1 MQLRSSF
8 EPLAWPAVVLG
19 RPAELMAI
27 QRQLDASQWW
37 SPEQLRA
44 SQFRQLRLLLDHA
57 ARQVPFYATRPASA
71 LPAPGTELTEDAWA
85 RIPLLTRRDVQEA
98 GEALN
103 AREIPGTHGTIFDA
117 TSGGSTGIPVRVRK
131 TGLADLFWTA
141 IHLREEIWHRDD
153 PRGALL
159 RIRRSPRNFTPD
171 QAAAALRP
179 PGLLFPDYGP
189 PSSELWETGPI
200 RVLDD
205 RIPIPEQ
212 AAVLHAMQPAYVMCF
227 PANLRLLATYCRDA
241 PQPPPRLSAIWTL
254 SEVVDD
260 SLRSL
265 CREVFGCRIVHNY
278 SSAEAGYTALQCP
291 EHEHFH
297 VQSETVHVEVLRPDG
312 TACEAGEIGKVV
324 VTPLHNY
331 ATPLIRYEIG
341 DEAEV
346 GPPCPC
352 GRGLPVLRR
361 IIGRSYDY
369 VTMPDGTLRRADTGF
384 YRVSAIP
391 AVREFQL
398 AQRTRDRI
406 ELRVVLARPL
416 TSAETAAIHTVLTE
430 EFGPGFSF
438 DIAVRDHI
446 PRTEAGKLRVFVSE
460 LPRPGT

>member
-37 SPEQLRA
+37 APERLLA
-44 SQFRQLRLLLDHA
+44 IQFRQLRLLLDHA
-57 ARQVPFYATRPASA
+57 ARQVPFYARRLQAADPAA
-71 LPAPGTELTEDAWA
+71 GMELTEDTWA

-98 GEALN
+98 DDALH
-103 AREIPGTHGTIFDA
+103 AREIPATHGAIFEA

-159 RIRRSPRNFTPD
+159 RLRRTPRNFTPD
-171 QAAAALRP
+171 QAAAAQRP

-205 RIPIPEQ
+205 RVPIPEQ
-212 AAVLHAMQPAYVMCF
+212 AAVLRAMQPAYVTSF
-227 PANLRLLATYCRDA
+227 PANLRLLATHCRDA
-241 PQPPPRLSAIWTL
+241 RQPPPRLSAIWTL

-265 CREVFGCRIVHNY
+265 CRDVFGCRIVHNY

-297 VQSETVHVEVLRPDG
+297 VQSEAVHLEVLRPDG
-312 TACEAGEIGKVV
+312 TACQAGEIGKVV

-346 GPPCPC
+346 GAPCPC

-361 IIGRSYDY
+361 IIGRDYDY
-369 VTMPDGTLRRADTGF
+369 LTLPDGTKRRVDSGF
-384 YRVSAIP
+384 YGISRIP
-391 AVREFQL
+391 AVREFQVV
-398 AQRTRDRI
+398 QRARDRI
-406 ELRVVLARPL
+406 DLLLVLTRPL
-416 TSAETAAIHTVLTE
+416 AEAEMAAIRTAMAGD
-430 EFGPGFSF
+430 FGPEFRV
-438 DIAVRDHI
+438 DITPRESI
-446 PRTEAGKLRVFVSE
+446 PRTEAGKLRIFVSE
-460 LPRPGT
+460 LPAEA

>member
-27 QRQLDASQWW
+27 LRQLDASQWW

-57 ARQVPFYATRPASA
+57 ARQVPFYAARAAGA
-71 LPAPGTELTEDAWA
+71 LPAPGVELTEEAWA
-85 RIPLLTRRDVQEA
+85 RIPLLSRRDVQEA
-98 GEALN
+98 GDALN
-103 AREIPGTHGTIFDA
+103 AREIPRTHGTIFDA

-159 RIRRSPRNFTPD
+159 RIRRTPRNFTPD

-212 AAVLHAMQPAYVMCF
+212 AAVLRAMQPAYVTSF
-227 PANLRLLATYCRDA
+227 PANLRLLATHCRDA
-241 PQPPPRLSAIWTL
+241 PQPTPRLSAIWTL

-260 SLRSL
+260 SLRNL
-265 CREVFGCRIVHNY
+265 CRDVFGCRIVHNY

-297 VQSETVHVEVLRPDG
+297 VQCEAVHLEVLRPDG

-324 VTPLHNY
+324 VTSLHNY

-369 VTMPDGTLRRADTGF
+369 LTLPDGRKRRVDSGF
-384 YRVSAIP
+384 YGISRIP
-391 AVREFQL
+391 AVREFQVV
-398 AQRTRDRI
+398 QRSRDRI
-406 ELRVVLARPL
+406 ELLLVLARPL
-416 TSAETAAIHTVLTE
+416 AEAEMTAIRAAMAID
-430 EFGPGFSF
+430 FGPEFRV
-438 DIAVRDHI
+438 DITPRDSI
-446 PRTEAGKLRVFVSE
+446 PRTEAGKLRIFVSE
-460 LPRPGT
+460 LPVEA